1 MNISLVNPTL
11 YLVAKKPN
19 KEEFPF
25 VKLQFSQLRD
35 GRNNVLVSFIGT
47 RHHYSM
53 HQPSIINEGSDW
65 LEINLHRK
73 GTKVSKHSVGSN
85 PIVFT
90 SFDLDKQA
98 SAWDEEIQVIA
109 KERGLDSKKHIKYY
123 ENKVLS
129 LNDFPISPLG
139 GRLVEL
145 AKEKKYP
152 SKKCYYYV
160 TDASRIFVETSFT
173 LGKLDKNFDLVV
185 DAGIGELGFV
195 FKGDI

>member
-1 MNISLVNPTL
+1 MDISLVNPTL
-11 YLVAKKPN
+11 YLVAKKSN
-19 KEEFPF
+19 KEEYPF
-25 VKLQFSQLRD
+25 VKLQFLQLRD

-47 RHHYSM
+47 RHHYSI
-53 HQPSIINEGSDW
+53 HQPSITSEGDDW
-65 LEINLHRK
+65 LEINLHK
-73 GTKVSKHSVGSN
+73 KVTKISKHGIGSK

-98 SAWDEEIQVIA
+98 SVWDEEIQVIA
-109 KERGLDSKKHIKYY
+109 KEMGLDPEKHIKYY
-123 ENKVLS
+123 ENKLLS

-145 AKEKKYP
+145 AKEKNYP
-152 SKKCYYYV
+152 SNKCYYL